1 MSCKRTS
8 AFHTC
13 CRKFRLGK
21 EISPLMKSLIFAIT
35 YFFVFQIFYLNT
47 NNCAYYIQVIWDW
60 YKKKSVKND
69 AKHVMNKI
77 QQNFLTILLWGALFS
92 VKGYSSSFVWGGV
105 FIFAIIMLS
114 GCLSYILIKRNR
126 I

>member
-13 CRKFRLGK
+13 WPKIPAGK
-21 EISPLMKSLIFAIT
+21 GNKPPMKSLIFAIT

-47 NNCAYYIQVIWDW
+47 NNCAYYIQVMWDW
-60 YKKKSVKND
+60 YKKRSVKND

-92 VKGYSSSFVWGGV
+92 VKGYSSSFVWSGV